1 MLSLEDEANL
11 GTQRP
16 ATLRRPSAVSQILRK
31 ISENMDLDPAG
42 WDVSSEEDRSQSF
55 RLRIA
60 ADRTLRARAY
70 ALAHRVY
77 HASGL
82 VAGDCPMVVSPYD
95 ADPQTFTILVEDERG
110 EDAATISVV
119 VDSPA
124 GLPADEIYRSELTAA
139 RDKGRLM
146 CEVTRLAIAPEHK
159 HSRLLLVRLFNFVY
173 VYARRIVGADDF
185 IIEVHPRHAAY
196 YHRLL
201 KFEPIGPEKPC
212 PRVQNSLSVLL
223 GLKLAESDRHIRLY
237 GNRHSLSAVKKDRSL
252 YPSFYR
258 WLEEGAVAE
267 FIARRRRPMSDDDV
281 NFFQLSRRTSS
292 TFPSE

>member
-1 MLSLEDEANL
+1 MLSPDNEAEFSSHK
-11 GTQRP
+11 T

-31 ISENMDLDPAG
+31 ISESMDLDPAV
-42 WDVSSEEDRSQSF
+42 WDVSSEDETSQCF

-60 ADRTLRARAY
+60 ADRALRTRAY

-77 HASGL
+77 QASGL
-82 VAGDCPMVVSPYD
+82 AAGELPLVVSSYD

-124 GLPADEIYRSELTAA
+124 GLPADEIYKSELAAA
-139 RDKGRLM
+139 RDKGRVL

-159 HSRLLLVRLFNFVY
+159 HSRHLLVRLFNFVY

-201 KFEPIGPEKPC
+201 KFEPIGPVKPC

-223 GLKLAESDRHIRLY
+223 GLKLAESDRLIRLY
-237 GNRHSLSAVKKDRSL
+237 GNRRSLGAAEKERSL
-252 YPSFYR
+252 YPFFYR

-267 FIARRRRPMSDDDV
+267 FIARRWRPMSDDDV
-281 NFFQLSRRTSS
+281 TFFHLSRR
-292 TFPSE
+292 PSVAVPVE